1 MFICHTCNILA
12 YDVNLQMHTKE
23 FGCKISQLIYSGNI
37 KGDNPFKEFF
47 GEQTVI
53 NLNNKTTVELMKIK
67 KALNTY
73 TQLYED
79 R

>member
-23 FGCKISQLIYSGNI
+23 FGCKISHVVYNNIGGNY
-37 KGDNPFKEFF
+37 PFNEFF
-47 GEQTVI
+47 GQQTVI

-67 KALNTY
+67 EALDKY
-73 TQLYED
+73 TRISVD